1 LNRNRKCFEKRALV
15 QFAAAT
21 LCCALVASA
30 ALFHIHVRTRV
41 TEEGYRL
48 SRLSAEHQKLSREQE
63 RLEVQVAQL
72 TSPQRLAELSRARLK
87 MGPPAGDR
95 VVVLADRTPD
105 ERALPAA
112 GGGHRPEH
120 RKTTRLLAA
129 Q

>member
-1 LNRNRKCFEKRALV
+1 VIAQRAVARRGEAPVNPRRRSFEKRALV

-21 LCCALVASA
+21 LSCALVASA

-48 SRLSAEHQKLSREQE
+48 SRLSAEHLKLSREQE
-63 RLEVQVAQL
+63 RLELQVAQL
-72 TSPQRLAELSRARLK
+72 ESPQRLAELSRARLK

-95 VVVLADRTPD
+95 VVVLADRTPA
-105 ERALPAA
+105 RS
-112 GGGHRPEH
+112 
-120 RKTTRLLAA
+120 TLLAA